1 MSCEFAPAQ
10 DEVITIIKINFT
22 NGITKKHTQD
32 QINIL

>member
-22 NGITKKHTQD
+22 NGITKSYIGSIK
-32 QINIL
+32 